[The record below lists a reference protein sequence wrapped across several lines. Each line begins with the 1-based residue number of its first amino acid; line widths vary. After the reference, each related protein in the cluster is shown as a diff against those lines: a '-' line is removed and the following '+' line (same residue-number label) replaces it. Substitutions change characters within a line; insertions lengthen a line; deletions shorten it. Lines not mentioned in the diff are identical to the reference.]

1 MHKKIK
7 KITKKAQKVQ
17 KGRTLWI
24 IGGRGFGAFLA
35 KFSKQRVVKNRQ
47 KDSVLPGPRKWPKM
61 TFFRDFLTFYK
72 NKKYINYYEIKFII
86 ASRSAEHSGIAD
98 SRHERGK
105 RGPVLPA
112 PASTNIVT

>member
-61 TFFRDFLTFYK
+61 TFFRDFGTFDY
-72 NKKYINYYEIKFII
+72 NKK
-86 ASRSAEHSGIAD
+86 
-98 SRHERGK
+98 
-105 RGPVLPA
+105 
-112 PASTNIVT
+112 